1 LAELKWGKFEAI
13 GFGGL
18 DSGEKKLQF
27 DLTESA
33 GTVCLDL
40 GSVVLLMFTYRLT
53 VASGETNGAHLDE
66 FLVHWIHSHR
76 CATEHDATIQHTP
89 RSSISP
95 WPEKQT
101 DITRKSK
108 KTQKPLPPFGRD
120 TGSMMGTEVI
130 IEEAFMDVFCDL
142 MYGGGWMEI

>member
-1 LAELKWGKFEAI
+1 MAELKWGKFEAI

-33 GTVCLDL
+33 RTVCLDL

-66 FLVHWIHSHR
+66 FLVHRIDSHR
-76 CATEHDATIQHTP
+76 CATEHDATI
-89 RSSISP
+89 
-95 WPEKQT
+95 
-101 DITRKSK
+101 
-108 KTQKPLPPFGRD
+108 
-120 TGSMMGTEVI
+120 
-130 IEEAFMDVFCDL
+130 
-142 MYGGGWMEI
+142 